1 MTVGLEESPEQVIS
15 DSALFQ
21 EWDKTLCDR
30 LVSVPDGT
38 DQQIKSVDTFTTCC
52 STSSLICPI
61 RFELRK
67 VVKQYVLL
75 NLGCL
80 SAISSLQRYAHRT
93 NSRFVFTK
101 AEPFDILEH
110 DSQNVPQAFRF
121 DVDVRNGLEARPV
134 YY

>member
-1 MTVGLEESPEQVIS
+1 MTVGLEESPEQVKS

-52 STSSLICPI
+52 STSSLIRLKC
-61 RFELRK
+61 FELRK
-67 VVKQYVLL
+67 IVKQYVLL
-75 NLGCL
+75 NLGRL
-80 SAISSLQRYAHRT
+80 SAISSLERYAHRT

-101 AEPFDILEH
+101 AEPFDVLEH
-110 DSQNVPQAFRF
+110 SSQNVPHAFRF
-121 DVDVRNGLEARPV
+121 
-134 YY
+134 